1 MVFSFSLVTVAVRR
15 YRQKSMVAAAAMSNL
30 LGSLIS
36 LIFVLDLA
44 LGILSSSAGRNYVL
58 DIMFILGAAFVIW
71 QGFETSREL
80 R

>member
-1 MVFSFSLVTVAVRR
+1 METDKVLT
-15 YRQKSMVAAAAMSNL
+15 YAAMIVAGL
-30 LGSLIS
+30 VC

-44 LGILSSSAGRNYVL
+44 LAIFNRNYLL
-58 DIMFILGAAFVIW
+58 DIFFILGGAFVLW

>member
-36 LIFVLDLA
+36 LVFAKNLAMNRWRSGRGSYFVS
-44 LGILSSSAGRNYVL
+44 IL
-58 DIMFILGAAFVIW
+58 
-71 QGFETSREL
+71 
-80 R
+80 